1 MFVSGFKPWIQCA
14 PDAAPLMG
22 VWQMKFERD
31 NGVWVYQVNGNGPSV
46 EAKNYHPQLTCEDVQ
61 RNKALP

>member
-1 MFVSGFKPWIQCA
+1 
-14 PDAAPLMG
+14 
-22 VWQMKFERD
+22 MKFERD